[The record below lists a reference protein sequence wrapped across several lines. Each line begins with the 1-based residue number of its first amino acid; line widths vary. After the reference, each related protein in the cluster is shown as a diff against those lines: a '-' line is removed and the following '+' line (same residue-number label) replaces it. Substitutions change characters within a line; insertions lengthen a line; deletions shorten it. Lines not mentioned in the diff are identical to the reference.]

1 MTAMER
7 RMEKG
12 VQALFGLPRRMASG
26 IVRHWLANASGHYG
40 GLGRLDE
47 DFRARR
53 DLLRIAVQ
61 DGLVIDVFWKSLPIG
76 KGPALS
82 VFVCGDEFARFDCFG
97 PDRGHFHLALFTPA
111 SVREYRLKFAERT
124 ATDQISR
131 AIFELDRNLA
141 YYLERAANP
150 AIRKFDVHRE
160 NLLAALPNA
169 ESRMREFLLE
179 QRELR
184 DLK

>member
-1 MTAMER
+1 
-7 RMEKG
+7 MEKG
-12 VQALFGLPRRMASG
+12 VKALLGLPRRVASEF
-26 IVRHWLANASGHYG
+26 VRRWLANASGHYG
-40 GLGRLDE
+40 GLGRLDQE
-47 DFRARR
+47 FRDRH

-97 PDRGHFHLALFTPA
+97 SDRGHFHLALFTPA
-111 SVREYRLKFAERT
+111 SVGQHRLKFAERT
-124 ATDQISR
+124 ATDQIGR
-131 AIFELDRNLA
+131 VVFEIDKNLA

-150 AIRKFDVHRE
+150 AIRKFDLHRE

-169 ESRMREFLLE
+169 ESKMREFLLE
-179 QRELR
+179 QPELR
-184 DLK
+184 GLK